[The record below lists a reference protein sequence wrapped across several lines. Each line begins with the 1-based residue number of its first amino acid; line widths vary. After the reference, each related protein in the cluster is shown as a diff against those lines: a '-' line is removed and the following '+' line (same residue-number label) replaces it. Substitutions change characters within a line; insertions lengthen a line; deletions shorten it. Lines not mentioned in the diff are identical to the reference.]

1 MADLN
6 LPDLRTT
13 YLGLTLK
20 NPIVPS
26 STPLSRTLDPVLH
39 LEDAGAAA
47 IVMHSLFEEDVVND
61 ERMMDRFLVNPETF
75 GESAGHLPADAGYQS
90 KLDTYL
96 AQIEHLKAR
105 LSIPVI
111 ASLNGSSLSGW
122 VELGREMEAA
132 GADALELNAWYMASA
147 PALAGTA
154 LEERYLALL
163 RELKTVVS
171 IPVTM
176 KLSPFFS
183 SLPNFVAQVEAAGGA
198 GVSLFNRFFQPDID
212 LDTLSVVD
220 RVQLSTP
227 ADGLLTMRWIALLR
241 GHTGLSL
248 AATGGVHGADDA
260 LKMLQAGADVVH
272 MASALLQNGP
282 QRIATVA
289 SLGDNPATETT
300 RVRLAAGELWV
311 RGVPVDTTW
320 FDRRVVRHRVRLPTY
335 PFERQRYWIEAAP
348 AGNVVALPVVSS
360 IPVKQPQEAETSS
373 APFVA
378 SSTVG
383 GDRRSRLLVQLRDLF
398 EDTAGFDLAH
408 ADTDAN
414 FIELGLDSLMLT
426 QVALQLQKT
435 FPVRITFRQ
444 LMGEY
449 ASPDRLT
456 QGLDAQLPAEA
467 APAPVAA
474 PAAPTSTAKPSS
486 RGRPISRIARA

>member
-6 LPDLRTT
+6 LPDLRTS

-132 GADALELNAWYMASA
+132 GADALELNAWYMASD

-260 LKMLQAGADVVH
+260 LKMLLAGADVVH

-282 QRIATVA
+282 QRIATV
-289 SLGDNPATETT
+289 LDDMT
-300 RVRLAAGELWV
+300 RWMS
-311 RGVPVDTTW
+311 
-320 FDRRVVRHRVRLPTY
+320 
-335 PFERQRYWIEAAP
+335 ER
-348 AGNVVALPVVSS
+348 
-360 IPVKQPQEAETSS
+360 
-373 APFVA
+373 
-378 SSTVG
+378 
-383 GDRRSRLLVQLRDLF
+383 
-398 EDTAGFDLAH
+398 
-408 ADTDAN
+408 
-414 FIELGLDSLMLT
+414 
-426 QVALQLQKT
+426 
-435 FPVRITFRQ
+435 
-444 LMGEY
+444 EY
-449 ASPDRLT
+449 ASVEQLKGSMSQRKLT
-456 QGLDAQLPAEA
+456 D
-467 APAPVAA
+467 
-474 PAAPTSTAKPSS
+474 PSAF
-486 RGRPISRIARA
+486 ARAAYLNAIDSFSPPPGVRY

>member
-13 YLGLTLK
+13 YLGLALK

-26 STPLSRTLDPVLH
+26 STPLSRKLDPVLH

-122 VELGREMEAA
+122 VELGREMETA
-132 GADALELNAWYMASA
+132 GADALELNAWYMASD

-260 LKMLQAGADVVH
+260 LKMLLAGADVVH

-282 QRIATVA
+282 QCIASV
-289 SLGDNPATETT
+289 LDGIT
-300 RVRLAAGELWV
+300 RWMS
-311 RGVPVDTTW
+311 
-320 FDRRVVRHRVRLPTY
+320 
-335 PFERQRYWIEAAP
+335 ER
-348 AGNVVALPVVSS
+348 
-360 IPVKQPQEAETSS
+360 
-373 APFVA
+373 
-378 SSTVG
+378 
-383 GDRRSRLLVQLRDLF
+383 
-398 EDTAGFDLAH
+398 
-408 ADTDAN
+408 
-414 FIELGLDSLMLT
+414 
-426 QVALQLQKT
+426 
-435 FPVRITFRQ
+435 
-444 LMGEY
+444 EY
-449 ASPDRLT
+449 ESV
-456 QGLDAQLPAEA
+456 AQLKGSMSQRKL
-467 APAPVAA
+467 
-474 PAAPTSTAKPSS
+474 TDPSAF
-486 RGRPISRIARA
+486 ARAAYLNAIDSFSPPPGVRY